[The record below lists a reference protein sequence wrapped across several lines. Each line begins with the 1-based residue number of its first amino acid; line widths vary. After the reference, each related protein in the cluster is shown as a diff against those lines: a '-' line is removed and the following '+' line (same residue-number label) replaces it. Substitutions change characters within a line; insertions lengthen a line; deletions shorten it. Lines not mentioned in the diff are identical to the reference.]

1 MPANLTPQFHE
12 AENKYRMAKDNKEK
26 LMHLEEMLKVIPKHK
41 GTEKI
46 QGDIKSRIAKL
57 KKEPDK
63 KSKVSH
69 RGSSMYQVEKEG
81 AAQVVLV
88 GMPNT
93 GKSSFLASV
102 TNAETSI
109 AEYPMST
116 LKPIPGM
123 MQYDNIQIQLVDLIP
138 INPDYFEPWVVGII
152 RNCDGIIIFVN
163 LSDDPVS
170 ELEAALEFLH
180 EKNIFIVKSLEEID
194 YEFGNVY
201 KKALIAANMV
211 DLDKNEENLEILQ
224 ELYSDRFDIIPV
236 STKFNMNLDN
246 LKEKIFR
253 YLDILRVYSKPPRKE
268 ADFSQPMVFTTGTT
282 VIDVAR
288 SLHKDFAEKFKFA
301 RIWGEGKYE
310 GQKVNRDYI
319 VVDGDVIEFH
329 I

>member
-12 AENKYRMAKDNKEK
+12 AENKYRIAKDNKEK

-57 KKEPDK
+57 RKEPDK
-63 KSKVSH
+63 KSKMSH

-81 AAQVVLV
+81 AAQVVLA

-102 TNAETSI
+102 TNAEPCV
-109 AEYPMST
+109 AEYPLST

-123 MQYDNIQIQLVDLIP
+123 MQYENIQIQLVDLIP
-138 INPDYFEPWVVGII
+138 INPEYFEPWVVGII
-152 RNCDGIIIFVN
+152 RNSDAVLIFVN
-163 LSDDPVS
+163 LSEDPVT
-170 ELEAALEFLH
+170 ELEETLKFLE

-201 KKALIAANMV
+201 KRALIAANMI
-211 DLDKNEENLEILQ
+211 DLDENEENLEILS
-224 ELYSDRFDIIPV
+224 ELYQDRFDIIPV
-236 STKFNMNLDN
+236 SSKYSMNLDN
-246 LKEKIFR
+246 LKVKIFR
-253 YLDILRVYSKPPRKE
+253 FLDILRVYSKPPRKE
-268 ADFSQPMVFTTGTT
+268 PDLSQPMVFPIGTT

-288 SLHKDFAEKFKFA
+288 SLHKDFVEKFKFA
-301 RIWGEGKYE
+301 RIWGDGKYE
-310 GQKVNRDYI
+310 GQKVNRDYV